1 VAGPK
6 IEGLVNVS
14 KGRGPTSHDV
24 VDMARRVFGMQRV
37 GHAGTLDPAA
47 HGVLLL
53 LLGRVTRLARF
64 FIDYNKE
71 YRVVVKLGAETSTG
85 DDQGEVLYERKV
97 TAATYEALPAV
108 VRSFVGD
115 VVQRVPK
122 FSAVK
127 REGEPLYRKA
137 RRGED
142 VEAPTRTVKVY
153 RFDVVETAPPT
164 FTAVVECGGG
174 TYVRALARDVGRKLG
189 VGGHVVDLERRAVG
203 PFRIA
208 DALAQDILEG
218 GALDEI
224 LAAPHFAPAAAL
236 LPELPAAR
244 LSAAEVAD
252 VAHGRPVP
260 APASLAEGAAVRL
273 LGPDGSLVGVG
284 VAAAEGRVH
293 PDTVLVTPEELGEK

>member
-1 VAGPK
+1 VAESK
-6 IEGLVNVS
+6 IEGLINVD

-24 VDMARRVFGMQRV
+24 VDMARRVFGIQRV

-53 LLGRVTRLARF
+53 LLGRSTRLARF
-64 FIDYNKE
+64 FADYNKE

-85 DDQGEVLYERKV
+85 DDQGDVLYERKV
-97 TAATYEALPAV
+97 TAATYDALPAV

-142 VEAPTRTVKVY
+142 VEAPTRTVRVY
-153 RFDVVETAPPT
+153 RFDVGETVPPT
-164 FTAVVECGGG
+164 FTAVIECGGG

-189 VGGHVVDLERRAVG
+189 VGAHVVDLERLAVG

-208 DALAQDILEG
+208 EALAQDILEK

-224 LAAPHFAPAAAL
+224 LAAPHYTRAAAL

-244 LSAAEVAD
+244 LSEAEVAD
-252 VAHGRPVP
+252 VAHGRPVAAP
-260 APASLAEGAAVRL
+260 APLADGAPVRL
-273 LGPDGSLVGVG
+273 LAPDGSLVGVG
-284 VAAAEGRVH
+284 LAAAEGRVQ
-293 PDTVLVTPEELGEK
+293 PDTVLITPQELGDI

>member
-1 VAGPK
+1 MAEPK
-6 IEGLVNVS
+6 IEGLVNVN

-24 VDMARRVFGMQRV
+24 VDMARRVFGLKRV

-64 FIDYNKE
+64 FLAYKKE

-85 DDQGEVLYERKV
+85 DDQGDVLYERKL
-97 TAATYEALPAV
+97 TAAAYDALPAV

-127 REGEPLYRKA
+127 QDGEPLYRKA
-137 RRGED
+137 RRGEAVD
-142 VEAPTRTVKVY
+142 APTRIVKVY
-153 RFDVVETAPPT
+153 RFDVVDMTPPT
-164 FTAVVECGGG
+164 FTADIECGGG

-189 VGGHVVDLERRAVG
+189 VGAHVVDLERLAVG
-203 PFRIA
+203 PFVLA
-208 DALAQDILEG
+208 DALPQDILEEG
-218 GALDEI
+218 GPDEI
-224 LAAPHFAPAAAL
+224 LAAPHFTPPAAL

-244 LSAAEVAD
+244 LSAAETAD
-252 VAHGRPVP
+252 VAYGRSVP
-260 APASLAEGAAVRL
+260 APASLPDGAAVRL
-273 LGPDGSLVGVG
+273 LGPDGALVGVG
-284 VAAAEGRVH
+284 VAGKEGRVK
-293 PDTVLVTPEELGEK
+293 PDTVLITPEELGDK